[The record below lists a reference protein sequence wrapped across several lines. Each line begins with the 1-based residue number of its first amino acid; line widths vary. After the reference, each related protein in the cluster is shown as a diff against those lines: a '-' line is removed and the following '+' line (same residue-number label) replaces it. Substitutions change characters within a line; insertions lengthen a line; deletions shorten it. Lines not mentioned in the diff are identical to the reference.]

1 MATKELP
8 MNADLDGIPQSF
20 SKNFDQV
27 DTLPVIFSMSRC
39 RPRLRQMAKL
49 KHKLGHPTGRFRQRC
64 STR

>member
-27 DTLPVIFSMSRC
+27 DNSSGYILVVDRDC
-39 RPRLRQMAKL
+39 
-49 KHKLGHPTGRFRQRC
+49 GRWQ
-64 STR
+64 S